1 LIPLVVY
8 KLGGSLLTL
17 SDLDRRLMALLQERL
32 PITTQPIAD
41 RAVLVGGG
49 ETADLVRRW
58 DRKHKLGAERSH
70 DLALAAM
77 AFNAR
82 LVHLLVTD
90 SALTP
95 KRTLVRKTCARGRV
109 AILEPAAVLAE
120 AEKRASKRLPRCWD
134 VTSDSIAAFLAM
146 EWGASALVLVKSTPR
161 PEGQSA
167 AAAARRGEV
176 DKYFP
181 HLAKRL
187 PLVAWANLRSKRPV
201 IERWL

>member
-1 LIPLVVY
+1 
-8 KLGGSLLTL
+8 
-17 SDLDRRLMALLQERL
+17 
-32 PITTQPIAD
+32 
-41 RAVLVGGG
+41 
-49 ETADLVRRW
+49 
-58 DRKHKLGAERSH
+58 
-70 DLALAAM
+70 
-77 AFNAR
+77 
-82 LVHLLVTD
+82 
-90 SALTP
+90 
-95 KRTLVRKTCARGRV
+95 
-109 AILEPAAVLAE
+109 
-120 AEKRASKRLPRCWD
+120 
-134 VTSDSIAAFLAM
+134 M